1 MNKDDIPYKDIKTI
15 FIDAGNTL
23 ISMDFSWVL
32 RELEPF
38 GLTCTV
44 EQLQRAEAASRPVV
58 SKELERL
65 KSTESDD
72 TFAFYVK
79 ATIEHL
85 PKETLPKHDN
95 IDSILTSI
103 LPVLRAP
110 GQTMRLWS
118 YILPGVPKALSIL
131 NEKGFQL
138 AVVSNSDGSVEKGLS
153 DLGLS
158 QHFHAIID
166 SQVIGYEKPDP
177 RIFEHAL
184 AICNADPDRT
194 VHIGDMYD
202 TDILG
207 AKAAGIHSILLD
219 PYNDWNITDCPKQPD
234 LLNFAMF
241 IAAKIGR

>member
-1 MNKDDIPYKDIKTI
+1 
-15 FIDAGNTL
+15 
-23 ISMDFSWVL
+23 
-32 RELEPF
+32 
-38 GLTCTV
+38 
-44 EQLQRAEAASRPVV
+44 
-58 SKELERL
+58 
-65 KSTESDD
+65 
-72 TFAFYVK
+72 
-79 ATIEHL
+79 
-85 PKETLPKHDN
+85 
-95 IDSILTSI
+95 
-103 LPVLRAP
+103 
-110 GQTMRLWS
+110 
-118 YILPGVPKALSIL
+118 
-131 NEKGFQL
+131 
-138 AVVSNSDGSVEKGLS
+138 VVSNSDGSVEKGLS
-153 DLGLS
+153 GLGLS
-158 QHFHAIID
+158 QHFYAIID

>member
-1 MNKDDIPYKDIKTI
+1 MNIDNIPYKDIKTI

-32 RELEPF
+32 QELTPF

-79 ATIEHL
+79 ATIENL
-85 PKETLPKHDN
+85 PKETLPEHDSM
-95 IDSILTSI
+95 DTILTSI
-103 LPVLRAP
+103 LPVLRAQ

-118 YILPGVPKALSIL
+118 YILPGVPEALSIL
-131 NEKGFQL
+131 NKKGFQL

-153 DLGLS
+153 DLGLA
-158 QHFHAIID
+158 QYFHAILD
-166 SQVIGYEKPDP
+166 SHVIGFEKPDP

-184 AICNADPDRT
+184 AVCNADPLRT
-194 VHIGDMYD
+194 VHVGDLYD
-202 TDILG
+202 TDIIG
-207 AKAAGIHSILLD
+207 AKAAGIHSVLLD
-219 PYNDWNITDCPKQPD
+219 PYNDWNVTDCPKQPD
-234 LLNFAMF
+234 LLSFAKFMSS
-241 IAAKIGR
+241 I